1 MSLSP
6 SARRV
11 QGALEARGFGHLKV
25 VELPASTRTAK
36 EAAQAVGAEVG
47 QIVKSL
53 VFVGE
58 RGAYLF
64 LVSGKNRLD
73 LRKATRLVGGPL
85 RQATPEEVRELTG
98 FAIGGVPP
106 VGHNTPLPAYLDE
119 DLLGYP
125 EAWAAGGTP
134 RALFRAT
141 PKELLAL
148 TGAQVANLKEG

>member
-1 MSLSP
+1 MSP
-6 SARRV
+6 SAQRV
-11 QGALEARGFGHLKV
+11 QEALRRRGFPHLEV
-25 VELPASTRTAK
+25 VELPASTRTAV
-36 EAAQAVGAEVG
+36 EAEVG

-58 RGAYLF
+58 RAYLF

-73 LRKATRLVGGPL
+73 LRKAEALVGGPL
-85 RQATPEEVRELTG
+85 RRATPEEVRALTG

-106 VGHNTPLPAYLDE
+106 VGHTTPLPAYLDE

-125 EAWAAGGTP
+125 EVWAAGGTP

-148 TGAQVANLKEG
+148 TGAQVADLKEG